1 MELEL
6 LVQKPSA
13 GPMEMELEIGT
24 SSSLIDFSLSDIRRM
39 MHNYEVGLIAI
50 AYFLYSFHGNLWE
63 GHGLCRI

>member
-39 MHNYEVGLIAI
+39 MQ
-50 AYFLYSFHGNLWE
+50 
-63 GHGLCRI
+63 